1 MRPRHRNGKLTSL
14 FRTQVSVDK
23 NGGPSNPRILNKETT
38 ISMTKRLSVPEVT
51 AMLAD
56 GGEIA
61 FIDVREIM
69 PFGTGHPLL
78 AANIPLSGLE
88 LCFETVVP
96 RRNTRIV
103 LTDGGD
109 GLADLAASRIEAMDY
124 SDISVLDGGAPAW
137 EAAGEALFPEIEV
150 PAKGFGAFARIN
162 GAPHFISPLELDAAL
177 KSDEDWIVLDSR
189 PGREYGWGNIPGS
202 INVPGADLVR
212 SFDDL
217 VPDPDTKV
225 VVNCMSGTR
234 GILGGLSLV
243 AAGVPNE
250 IRVLF
255 HGTRGWLLDGLEL
268 EKDADRK
275 AAPVSSKAKKSAVE
289 RAQRIAETA
298 GIQRIDSSILDDWR
312 NDTDRTTYLFDVRSV
327 AEYEKGHLS
336 GSRSAPEGTLPMS
349 PERYFGTLN
358 ARYVLIDDDTVR
370 ATVTALWL
378 MQMGWGDI
386 AVLVG
391 GLEDGE
397 LETGPEPANEP
408 FIDELSV
415 PEITPHDLQTL
426 RQSTPIL
433 IVDVGT
439 SDAYEERHI
448 PGAIWCSRTALN
460 DFLKEKR
467 FDGRIV
473 LTSETETRASFAA
486 NDLEPENR
494 ESVSVLLGGNAMWQA
509 SGLHLESG
517 LELLASPRDDHWLA
531 SSERPGDTRQNVV
544 DYLEWEI
551 TLLDDIEKGGPVPY
565 KNLIWT

>member
-1 MRPRHRNGKLTSL
+1 MYRLTSL
-14 FRTQVSVDK
+14 AVH
-23 NGGPSNPRILNKETT
+23 PILISPNKEAA
-38 ISMTKRLSVPEVT
+38 IAMTRRLSVPDAT
-51 AMLAD
+51 AMLTD

-78 AANIPLSGLE
+78 AGNVPLSGLE
-88 LCFETVVP
+88 LSFETLVP

-103 LTDGGD
+103 LTDGGE
-109 GLADLAASRIEAMDY
+109 GHSELAASRIEAMDY
-124 SDISVLDGGAPAW
+124 TDVSIMEGGARAW
-137 EAAGEALFPEIEV
+137 ETAGETLFPEIEV

-162 GAPHFISPLELDAAL
+162 GAPNFISPPELDEAL
-177 KSDEDWIVLDSR
+177 KSGEDWIVLDSR

-217 VPDPDTKV
+217 VPDPNTKV

-250 IRVLF
+250 VRVLF

-268 EKDADRK
+268 EKDANRK
-275 AAPVSSKAKKSAVE
+275 AGPVSQKARDAAMK
-289 RAQRIAETA
+289 RARRIAENA
-298 GIQRIDSSILDDWR
+298 GIQRIDSSILEEWR
-312 NDTDRTTYLFDVRSV
+312 QDNDRTTYLFDVRSQQ
-327 AEYEKGHLS
+327 EYEAGHID
-336 GSRSAPEGTLPMS
+336 GSRCAPEGTLPMS

-378 MQMGWGDI
+378 MQMGWGEI
-386 AVLVG
+386 AVLVD
-391 GLEDGE
+391 GLGSNT
-397 LETGPEPANEP
+397 LEIGPEEISEP
-408 FIDELSV
+408 FIEEISV
-415 PEITPHDLQTL
+415 PEIPPHDLETL
-426 RQSTPIL
+426 RQTTPVL

-439 SDAYEERHI
+439 SDSYEERHI
-448 PGAIWCSRTALN
+448 PGAVWCSRIALN
-460 DFLKEKR
+460 GFLQEKR

-473 LTSETETRASFAA
+473 LTSETETRASLAA
-486 NDLEPENR
+486 NGLDSENR
-494 ESVSVLLGGNAMWQA
+494 ESVCVLLGGNAMWQA
-509 SGLHLESG
+509 SGLLLESG
-517 LELLASPRDDHWLA
+517 LEYLASPRDDHWLA
-531 SSERPGDTRQNVV
+531 SSERPGDSRQNVV

-565 KNLIWT
+565 KNIIWN